1 MTPGMEF
8 ATRLADAQARE
19 KIGRPIAESAAGLLA
34 AMFALAVAGAVA
46 LTVLAARFWRTS
58 ITLVVLLY
66 VVLAGGIWAPVQL
79 AAILAGC
86 LAVWRCRWP
95 ESFRRH
101 AVPPVRAWMVRWGRY
116 APHWQTLTSRHGLVV
131 YDAHPARTVMGRG
144 AHPIPYQP
152 TTVVHATLKRVE
164 WTPATDRLL
173 VKLPAGLAPADVE
186 KVTDSFA
193 HATRS
198 MACRVR
204 PHKPGSVW
212 VELLRRDPL
221 LKPIAALP
229 IPRKP
234 TLGPIPVGR
243 REDGDLWRLPV
254 HGTHVLVAGSTGSG
268 KGSVLWS
275 LLRGLAPAIANGQVE
290 VWGFDPK
297 GGMELALGRGLFA
310 RVFTDNPEQ
319 MADSLE
325 SCADLMQ
332 QRARSLAGHT
342 RLHQPTPAA
351 PLRVVVIDELA
362 ALTALC
368 ERKTAQRVEKA
379 LGRLLT
385 QGRAPGCAVVAF
397 LQDPGKDVIAYRNL
411 FPTRVALRLAEA
423 VEADMILG
431 DGARARGATPHL
443 IDPHTPGLGFIR
455 HEVHPDP
462 IRVRA
467 AYVTDEQI
475 RSMAISHAAGS
486 RRPQL
491 AALPSPISVAEAG
504 RAAA

>member
-1 MTPGMEF
+1 MTPGMQF
-8 ATRLADAQARE
+8 AAGLAGAQARE
-19 KIGRPIAESAAGLLA
+19 KIGRPIGESRAGLLA
-34 AMFALAVAGAVA
+34 AMLALAVAGVIA
-46 LTVLAARFWRTS
+46 LWVLAARFWRTS

-66 VVLAGGIWAPVQL
+66 LVLAGGIWLPVQL
-79 AAILAGC
+79 AAILAAC
-86 LAVWRCRWP
+86 LAGWRWRWP

-101 AVPPVRAWMVRWGRY
+101 VVPPVRAWLVRWGRY
-116 APHWQTLTSRHGLVV
+116 APRWEMLTSRHGLVV
-131 YDAHPARTVMGRG
+131 YDAHPSRTLMGRG
-144 AHPIPYQP
+144 AQPIPYQP
-152 TTVVHATLKRVE
+152 TTVVRATLKRVE

-173 VKLPAGLAPADVE
+173 VRLPAGLAPADVE
-186 KVTDSFA
+186 KVSDSFA

-212 VELLRRDPL
+212 IELLRRDPL
-221 LKPIAALP
+221 VKPISALP
-229 IPRKP
+229 IPKHP

-243 REDGDLWRLPV
+243 REDGELWRLPV
-254 HGTHVLVAGSTGSG
+254 HGTHVLVAGATGSG

-275 LLRGLAPAIANGQVE
+275 LLRGLAPTIANGQVE

-297 GGMELALGRGLFA
+297 GGMELSLGRALFT
-310 RVFTDNPEQ
+310 RVFTDDPES
-319 MADSLE
+319 MADALDE
-325 SCADLMQ
+325 CADLMH
-332 QRARSLAGHT
+332 QRAQALAGHT

-351 PLRVVVIDELA
+351 PLRLVVIDELA

-368 ERKTAQRVEKA
+368 ERKTTQRVERA

-385 QGRAPGCAVVAF
+385 QGRAPGCSLVAF

-411 FPTRVALRLAEA
+411 FPTRVALRLGEA
-423 VEADMILG
+423 VETDMILG
-431 DGARARGATPHL
+431 DGARARGANPHL
-443 IDPHTPGLGFIR
+443 INPATPGLGFIR

-467 AYVTDEQI
+467 AYVTDAQI
-475 RSMAISHAAGS
+475 KAMAISHAAGS

-491 AALPSPISVAEAG
+491 AALPSRITVTEPG